1 MVVMR
6 WMIRR
11 QGRIGNARD
20 DYLRG
25 ELAGLMKRLGDEELG
40 DEEVKAGC
48 GVRGVGLCVWH
59 CFRCIFVCYT
69 RSNMA
74 L

>member
-25 ELAGLMKRLGDEELG
+25 ELAGLMKNLEM
-40 DEEVKAGC
+40 KK
-48 GVRGVGLCVWH
+48 
-59 CFRCIFVCYT
+59 
-69 RSNMA
+69 
-74 L
+74 